1 MILIPLPENL
11 PQLILDRNSRLTG
24 HITEIEKVQD
34 LWTKFAD
41 FLIFDVFLIGIL
53 KKIQFFFKMQIF
65 DRGTKDIPSKHI
77 LPNPT
82 PPQKLDGNS
91 YP

>member
-1 MILIPLPENL
+1 M

-24 HITEIEKVQD
+24 HITDIEKVQD

-53 KKIQFFFKMQIF
+53 KKIQFFFKCRFSTEELKIF
-65 DRGTKDIPSKHI
+65 PVNISYLTP
-77 LPNPT
+77 P

>member
-1 MILIPLPENL
+1 M
-11 PQLILDRNSRLTG
+11 DRNSRLTG
-24 HITEIEKVQD
+24 HITDIEKVQD

-82 PPQKLDGNS
+82 PTTEARRKFLPLGNLKMKTKCVE
-91 YP
+91 